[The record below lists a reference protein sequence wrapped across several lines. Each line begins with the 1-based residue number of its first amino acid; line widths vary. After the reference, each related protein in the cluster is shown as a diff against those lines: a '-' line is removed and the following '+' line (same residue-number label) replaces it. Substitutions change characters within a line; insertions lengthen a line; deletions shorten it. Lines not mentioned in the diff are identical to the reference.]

1 MDSLTLILHTEIIN
15 VILGPLYVLK
25 HMTYVSIIEE
35 LNNDGKYMRRIIFSV
50 IVMFF
55 VRK

>member
-1 MDSLTLILHTEIIN
+1 MDSLTLILHTEIRN

-25 HMTYVSIIEE
+25 HITYVSIIEE